1 MAIQKTIN
9 LIDNFGV
16 SVEFK
21 DAYIKVDRIDANK
34 ICGTAYIYIFH
45 GTSKK
50 ELKRDIQEFNV
61 DLSGSNFIR
70 QAYEHIKTLPDYTDA
85 IDC

>member
-1 MAIQKTIN
+1 MAIKKTIN

-21 DAYIKVDRIDANK
+21 DAYIKIERVDANK
-34 ICGTAYIYIFH
+34 IAGMAYVTIYPEP
-45 GTSKK
+45 GKR
-50 ELKRDIQEFNV
+50 ELKTDVQEFNV
-61 DLSGSNFIR
+61 DLGGSNFIR
-70 QAYEHIKTLPDYTDA
+70 QAYEHIKTLPDYIDA